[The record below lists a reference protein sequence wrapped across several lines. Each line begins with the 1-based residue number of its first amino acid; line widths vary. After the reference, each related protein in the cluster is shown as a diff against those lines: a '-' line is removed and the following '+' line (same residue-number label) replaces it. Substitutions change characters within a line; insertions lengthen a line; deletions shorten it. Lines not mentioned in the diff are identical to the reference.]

1 MIVTNGNNCNSIYT
15 KNARTNS
22 TVKMIGFITIFVLKI
37 WLSLT
42 SAEFKSEGFK
52 LTFVKSF
59 DTIETSQN
67 MKTLIECCG
76 FCLAKSP
83 CEGVQYDGKS
93 RSCTSLSNVLTTTIG
108 TSQAWVMI
116 PYVSNKAKVLLVGG
130 NPESMELLNL
140 ATKQSYTF
148 DFPLP
153 WPEGGQV
160 SKHTYHFCSYHDNKK
175 CLLLNTQ
182 SFETE
187 DSGVTVE
194 LQTRSKGLTIE
205 YEGEQVIWLT
215 GANLRT
221 SQMTSLTENKPG
233 PDVANLPVAVNA
245 HCMVNVNTT
254 TVATIAGYAG
264 SSNTNK
270 MWYFH
275 FKDTQWVEGP
285 NLKFGRRYAGCGT
298 FDSGEDTY
306 IIAIGGTDT
315 GNGGKSVEILNIRGN
330 NWFDGPNMPFSSEM
344 TMVGSLA
351 NSLEGEVAWVFGGV
365 NVDASAISDAILRL
379 HCQGQ
384 PKNGECQWI
393 YNDQRLKDRRARGK
407 VITF

>member
-1 MIVTNGNNCNSIYT
+1 MYT
-15 KNARTNS
+15 KNA

-37 WLSLT
+37 WLCLT

-52 LTFVKSF
+52 LSFVKSF

-67 MKTLIECCG
+67 MKTLIECCS

-83 CEGVQYDGKS
+83 CEGVQYDGK
-93 RSCTSLSNVLTTTIG
+93 SCTSLSNVLTTTIG

-148 DFPLP
+148 DFPLK
-153 WPEGGQV
+153 WSEGGQV
-160 SKHTYHFCSYHDNKK
+160 LEHTYHFCAYVNNKK

-194 LQTRSKGLTIE
+194 LQERSKGLTIE

-215 GANLRT
+215 GGRDGSNLRT

-233 PDVANLPVAVNA
+233 PAVANLPVALDA

-254 TVATIAGYAG
+254 TVAIIAGYDG
-264 SSNTNK
+264 SSNSNK

-275 FKDTQWVEGP
+275 FNVGQWVEGP
-285 NLKFGRRYAGCGT
+285 NLKFGRRWAGCGT

-306 IIAIGGTDT
+306 IIAVGGTGS
-315 GNGGKSVEILNIRGN
+315 GNDEKSVEILNTRGN
-330 NWFDGPNMPFSSEM
+330 NWFDGPDMPFSSEE
-344 TMVGSLA
+344 TMVGSLVT
-351 NSLEGEVAWVFGGV
+351 SLEGEVAWVFGGT
-365 NVDASAISDAILRL
+365 NMGASAVSDAILRL

-384 PKNGECQWI
+384 PENGECQWI
-393 YNDQRLKDRRARGK
+393 YHDQRLKHRRDYGK

>member
-1 MIVTNGNNCNSIYT
+1 MYT

-22 TVKMIGFITIFVLKI
+22 TVKMVGFITIFVLKI

-42 SAEFKSEGFK
+42 SAEFRSEGFK
-52 LTFVKSF
+52 QTFIKSF

-67 MKTLIECCG
+67 MKTLIQCCS

-83 CEGVQYDGKS
+83 CEAVQYDGK
-93 RSCTSLSNVLTTTIG
+93 SCTSLSNVLPTTIG

-130 NPESMELLNL
+130 LSEGMELLNL
-140 ATKQSYTF
+140 ATQQSYTF
-148 DFPLP
+148 DFPLT
-153 WPEGGQV
+153 WSEGGQV
-160 SKHTYHFCSYHDNKK
+160 SEHAYHFCAYHNNKK

-194 LQTRSKGLTIE
+194 LQKGSKGLTIE

-215 GANLRT
+215 GGKDGSWLRT
-221 SQMTSLTENKPG
+221 SQMTSLMENKPG
-233 PDVANLPVAVNA
+233 PAVANLPVALNV

-254 TVATIAGYAG
+254 TVAIIAGYTG
-264 SSNTNK
+264 TSNSNK

-275 FKDTQWVEGP
+275 FMDDQWVEGP
-285 NLKFGRRYAGCGT
+285 NLRFPRRFSGCGT

-306 IIAIGGTDT
+306 IIAVGGVGS
-315 GNGGKSVEILNIRGN
+315 GNGGKSVEILNIKGN
-330 NWFDGPNMPFSSEM
+330 NWFDGPDMPFNSEE

-351 NSLEGEVAWVFGGV
+351 NSLEGEVAWVFGGIGGGTAKLDFSTV
-365 NVDASAISDAILRL
+365 SDAILRL

-393 YNDQRLKDRRARGK
+393 YHDQRLKDRRIYGK